1 MRIYALPVHFRCM
14 GSIFYGGKTPFG
26 VKYGNEDY
34 MRTKSLLSLCL
45 VMSGMSLAATQA
57 TFYVAPSGNDSN
69 KGTEAEP
76 FKTITQA
83 QKAVRAINSSMTGDI
98 EVILREGT
106 YALPGTIGFD
116 ERDGGK
122 DGHYVRYK
130 AYDGEKPLI
139 TGGMA
144 IIGWTIHDEAN
155 GIWKAEG
162 VEGRFRQLYVNG
174 KKAVRACFPNVIAAN
189 DKGAG
194 SFDHDFVRLTKVD
207 SSGRAFD
214 VSAEYIKNI
223 KNIEDVEIHL
233 MIAWAESILRLEKAE
248 VNGGT
253 AKLIPK
259 DPERTKL
266 FHRAYPMLGTAFQS
280 NPPRQQV
287 FYLENS
293 YDLLDAAGEWYLDE
307 KEHVLY
313 YKPRSGESMAT
324 ANVVAPRF
332 NTLFSILGKDTKN
345 KVGYMSF
352 EGLIFAHSN
361 YTRPSEEGFLDLQA
375 ANFNVDVLPD
385 PGRGNWEKLNSNK
398 YLLWRPDAGFRVE
411 NAHHF
416 LVKNCTFTQMA
427 ATGLDFVSGTNDD
440 VIEGNVFYEIG
451 AAGIMLGKFY
461 QDSTTEI
468 HIAYNPSD
476 KEEISTRDTIRNNL
490 VTNVTNEHQGA
501 VGIGAGYPRYVVI
514 ENNEIS
520 YTYYSGISLGFGW
533 TKDQTAMTNNHVNK
547 NNIHH
552 ISRLLCDSGPIYTLS
567 NQGTGSEIKENY
579 LHDYSAS
586 KWSDY
591 WVLPIYLDE
600 GSSGFVVENN
610 SYRNAPSG
618 VGRNQAG
625 QFTERNNGGYI
636 ESVAAAAGLQG
647 EYKNIA
653 DRINNIPLP
662 DFSNTVT
669 QAAFKVVATLPGII
683 QAEDYDVG
691 GQSVSFSDKDF
702 VNEGNVYREDGV
714 DVVGLGC
721 SDSAMTKDCNGYA
734 VGYTQSG
741 EWLEYSVNVIVAS
754 KFVFRAN
761 VASGLD
767 VGSFRLF
774 IDGKAVTDT
783 IAVPQG
789 EDWNTYG
796 YVEGET
802 AEIAKGEHVLRIQFT
817 GTYVNLDWI
826 QFALTAGELPI
837 PQKRDVQLNLGER
850 GYDVFGMDGRF
861 VCRIE
866 GMSAMGGFKAVLM
879 AKGVKPGM
887 YVVRGLESR
896 KSIRINTAK

>member
-1 MRIYALPVHFRCM
+1 MCRM
-14 GSIFYGGKTPFG
+14 FG
-26 VKYGNEDY
+26 FVAFA
-34 MRTKSLLSLCL
+34 TFCL
-45 VMSGMSLAATQA
+45 VGSLGFAQEQA
-57 TFYVAPSGNDSN
+57 TFYVAPTGNDAN
-69 KGTEAEP
+69 PGTEAAP
-76 FKTITQA
+76 FKTITKA
-83 QKAVRAINSSMTGDI
+83 QKAVREINGTMTGDI
-98 EVILREGT
+98 VVYLREGT
-106 YALPGTIGFD
+106 YQLNSTVNFD

-130 AYDGEKPLI
+130 AYKGEMPLI
-139 TGGMA
+139 TGGMPVT
-144 IIGWTIHDEAN
+144 GWTIHDEAN
-155 GIWKAEG
+155 NIWKAEG

-174 KKAVRACFPNVIAAN
+174 KKAVRACFPNAIAS
-189 DKGAG
+189 DEKGAG
-194 SFDHDFVRLTKVD
+194 TFDHDFVRLLKVD
-207 SSGRAFD
+207 STGRAFD
-214 VSAEYIKNI
+214 VSADYVKNI

-233 MIAWAESILRLEKAE
+233 MIAWAESILRLEKVQ

-266 FHRAYPMLGTAFQS
+266 FHRAYPMLGTAFTS
-280 NPPRQQV
+280 DPPKQQV

-293 YDLLDAAGEWYLDE
+293 YDLIDAPGEWYLDE
-307 KEHVLY
+307 KNQTLY
-313 YKPRSGESMAT
+313 YKPRSGENMGS
-324 ANVVAPRF
+324 ANVVAPRL
-332 NTLFSILGKDTKN
+332 NTMFSVLGKDTKN

-361 YTRPSEEGFLDLQA
+361 FTRPSEEGFLDLQA

-600 GSSGFVVENN
+600 GSSGFTVENN

-647 EYKNIA
+647 DFKNLA
-653 DRINNIPLP
+653 DKISNIPLA
-662 DFSNTVT
+662 DFSNPIP
-669 QAAFKVVATLPGII
+669 QAPFKNAFVFPALV
-683 QAEDYDVG
+683 QAEDYDEG
-691 GQSVSFSDKDF
+691 GQGVSYSDKDIA
-702 VNEGNVYREDGV
+702 NQGNAYREDGV
-714 DVVGLGC
+714 DVVGLEC
-721 SDSAMTKDCNGYA
+721 TDSAATKDCKGFA
-734 VGYTQSG
+734 VGYTQAG
-741 EWLEYSVNVIVAS
+741 EWMEYSVNVPADA
-754 KFVFRAN
+754 KYFVKAN
-761 VASGLD
+761 VATASETS
-767 VGSFRLF
+767 SFMLLV
-774 IDGKAVTDT
+774 DNDAVTDT
-783 IAVPQG
+783 VVVPKTDSTWDVYKEIDVG
-789 EDWNTYG
+789 T
-796 YVEGET
+796 VEL
-802 AEIAKGEHVLRIQFT
+802 KQGEHVIRLLIT
-817 GTYVNLDWI
+817 GDYLNIDWI
-826 QFALTAGELPI
+826 QFADSANQTLPPTQWVEKVRLEVSPETA
-837 PQKRDVQLNLGER
+837 
-850 GYDVFGMDGRF
+850 YDVFGLTGKYLGR
-861 VCRIE
+861 VELRGESVNKALVRE
-866 GMSAMGGFKAVLM
+866 GFAQGIYLVRSVGRAKALRVQ
-879 AKGVKPGM
+879 
-887 YVVRGLESR
+887 VR
-896 KSIRINTAK
+896 

>member
-1 MRIYALPVHFRCM
+1 MDARILSFALGCTLA
-14 GSIFYGGKTPFG
+14 IAG
-26 VKYGNEDY
+26 VA
-34 MRTKSLLSLCL
+34 T
-45 VMSGMSLAATQA
+45 AATQA
-57 TFYVAPSGNDSN
+57 TFYVSPSGSDSN
-69 KGTEAEP
+69 KGTKDAP

-83 QKAVRAINSSMTGDI
+83 QKAVRAINGTMTGDI

-106 YALPGTIGFD
+106 YVLPGTVGFD

-130 AYDGEKPLI
+130 AADGESPII
-139 TGGMA
+139 TGGMG
-144 IIGWTIHDEAN
+144 ITGWTIHDEAN
-155 GIWKAEG
+155 NIWKAEG
-162 VEGRFRQLYVNG
+162 VDGRFRQLYVNG
-174 KKAVRACFPNVIAAN
+174 KKAVRACFPNAVEAN

-207 SSGRAFD
+207 STGRAFD
-214 VSAEYIKNI
+214 VSADYIKNI

-233 MIAWAESILRLEKAE
+233 MIAWSENILRLEKAQ

-259 DPERTKL
+259 DPERTRL
-266 FHRAYPMLGTAFQS
+266 FHRAYPMLGTAFMS
-280 NPPRQQV
+280 DPPRQQV

-293 YDLLDAAGEWYLDE
+293 YDLLDAPGEWYLDE
-307 KEHVLY
+307 KNQVLY

-324 ANVVAPRF
+324 AHVVAPRI
-332 NTLFSILGKDTKN
+332 NTLFSVLGKDTKN

-375 ANFNVDVLPD
+375 GNFNVDVLAD

-398 YLLWRPDAGFRVE
+398 FLLWRPDAGFRVE

-520 YTYYSGISLGFGW
+520 YTYYSGISVGFGW
-533 TKDQTAMTNNHVNK
+533 TKEQTAMTNNHINK

-600 GSSGFVVENN
+600 GSSGFTVENN

-618 VGRNQAG
+618 VGRNAPG
-625 QFTERNNGGYI
+625 QYTEKNNNGYI
-636 ESVAAAAGLQG
+636 ASVAEAAGLQG
-647 EYKNIA
+647 EFKNIS
-653 DRINNIPLP
+653 DRISSIPLA
-662 DFSNTVT
+662 DFNG
-669 QAAFKVVATLPGII
+669 AVAQEPYKAIFSIPGVI
-683 QAEDYDVG
+683 QAEDYDEG

-714 DVVGLGC
+714 DIVGLGC
-721 SDSAMTKDCNGYA
+721 SDTLNTQDCEGYA
-734 VGYTQSG
+734 IGHTQAG
-741 EWLEYSVNVIVAS
+741 EWLEYSVNVVLAS
-754 KFVFRAN
+754 KYVFRAN

-774 IDGKAVTDT
+774 VDGKAVTDT

-789 EDWNTYG
+789 DDWNTYG
-796 YVEGET
+796 FVEGET
-802 AEIAKGEHVLRIQFT
+802 AELEKGDHVLRIQFT
-817 GTYVNLDWI
+817 GTYVNFDWI
-826 QFALTAGELPI
+826 QFALTKAELTGIRNVPTYSMNFLPNTDRSLKVFNASGRLVATLGNSAGLSVTETLKQAGLAKGI
-837 PQKRDVQLNLGER
+837 YLVRGSGKTLRVQL
-850 GYDVFGMDGRF
+850 
-861 VCRIE
+861 
-866 GMSAMGGFKAVLM
+866 K
-879 AKGVKPGM
+879 
-887 YVVRGLESR
+887 
-896 KSIRINTAK
+896 

>member
-1 MRIYALPVHFRCM
+1 M
-14 GSIFYGGKTPFG
+14 FG
-26 VKYGNEDY
+26 FVAFA
-34 MRTKSLLSLCL
+34 TFCL
-45 VMSGMSLAATQA
+45 VGSLGFAQEQA
-57 TFYVAPSGNDSN
+57 TFYVAPSGSDANP
-69 KGTEAEP
+69 GTEAAP
-76 FKTITQA
+76 FKTITKA
-83 QKAVRAINSSMTGDI
+83 QKAVREINGTMTGDI
-98 EVILREGT
+98 VVYLREGT
-106 YALPGTIGFD
+106 YQLNSTVNFD

-130 AYDGEKPLI
+130 AYKGENPLI
-139 TGGMA
+139 TGGKP
-144 IIGWTIHDEAN
+144 ITGWTIHDEAN
-155 GIWKAEG
+155 NIWKAEG
-162 VEGRFRQLYVNG
+162 VDGRFRQLYVNG
-174 KKAVRACFPNVIAAN
+174 KKAVRACFPNAIAS
-189 DKGAG
+189 DEKGAG
-194 SFDHDFVRLTKVD
+194 TFDHDFVRLSKVD
-207 SSGRAFD
+207 STGRAFD

-280 NPPRQQV
+280 NPPKQQV

-293 YDLLDAAGEWYLDE
+293 YDLIDAPGEWYLDE
-307 KEHVLY
+307 KNQTLF
-313 YKPRSGESMAT
+313 YKPRSGENMGS
-324 ANVVAPRF
+324 ANVVAPRL
-332 NTLFSILGKDTKN
+332 NTMFSVLGRDTKN

-352 EGLIFAHSN
+352 EGLNFAHSN

-385 PGRGNWEKLNSNK
+385 PGRGNWERLNSNK
-398 YLLWRPDAGFRVE
+398 FLLWRPDAGFRVE

-600 GSSGFVVENN
+600 GSSGFTVENN

-647 EYKNIA
+647 DFKNLA
-653 DRINNIPLP
+653 DKISNIPLA
-662 DFSNTVT
+662 DFSNPVP
-669 QAAFKVVATLPGII
+669 QAPFKNAFVFPALV
-683 QAEDYDVG
+683 QAEDYDEG
-691 GQSVSFSDKDF
+691 GQGVSYSDKDIA
-702 VNEGNVYREDGV
+702 NQGNAYREDGV
-714 DVVGLGC
+714 DVVGLEC
-721 SDSAMTKDCNGYA
+721 TDSAATQGCKGYA
-734 VGYTQSG
+734 VGYTQAG
-741 EWLEYSVNVIVAS
+741 EWMEYSVNVPADA
-754 KFVFRAN
+754 KYFVKAN
-761 VASGLD
+761 VATASETS
-767 VGSFRLF
+767 SFMLLV
-774 IDGKAVTDT
+774 DNDAVTDT
-783 IAVPQG
+783 VAVPKTDSTWDVYKEVDVG
-789 EDWNTYG
+789 T
-796 YVEGET
+796 VEL
-802 AEIAKGEHVLRIQFT
+802 KQGEHVIRLLIT
-817 GTYVNLDWI
+817 GDYLNIDWI
-826 QFALTAGELPI
+826 QFADSANQTLPPTQWVEKVRLDVGPETA
-837 PQKRDVQLNLGER
+837 
-850 GYDVFGMDGRF
+850 YDVFGLTGKYLGR
-861 VCRIE
+861 VELRGESVRNALVRE
-866 GMSAMGGFKAVLM
+866 GFARGIYL
-879 AKGVKPGM
+879 
-887 YVVRGLESR
+887 VRGSR
-896 KSIRINTAK
+896 HAKALRVQVR

>member
-1 MRIYALPVHFRCM
+1 M
-14 GSIFYGGKTPFG
+14 GFKTFG
-26 VKYGNEDY
+26 Q
-34 MRTKSLLSLCL
+34 
-45 VMSGMSLAATQA
+45 LAAMSAFFLGTAVANAAVQA
-57 TFYVAPSGNDSN
+57 TFYVAPDGNDTN
-69 KGTEAEP
+69 KGTKEAP

-83 QKAVRAINSSMTGDI
+83 QKAVRAINGSMTGDI

-106 YALPGTIGFD
+106 YALPATVNFT
-116 ERDGGK
+116 EADGGK

-130 AYDGEKPLI
+130 AADGENPLI
-139 TGGMA
+139 TGGMPVT
-144 IIGWTIHDEAN
+144 GWTIHDEKN
-155 GIWKAEG
+155 NIWKAEG
-162 VEGRFRQLYVNG
+162 VDGRFRQLYVNG
-174 KKAVRACFPNVIAAN
+174 KKAVRACFPNAIAS
-189 DKGAG
+189 DEKGAG
-194 SFDHDFVRLTKVD
+194 TFDHDFVRLSKVD
-207 SSGRAFD
+207 STGRAFD
-214 VSAEYIKNI
+214 VSADYVKNI

-233 MIAWAESILRLEKAE
+233 MIAWAESILRLEKVQ

-266 FHRAYPMLGTAFQS
+266 FHRAYPMLGTAFMS
-280 NPPRQQV
+280 NPPKQQV

-293 YDLLDAAGEWYLDE
+293 YDLLDAPGEWYLDE

-313 YKPRSGESMAT
+313 YKPRSGENMAT
-324 ANVVAPRF
+324 ANVVAPRL
-332 NTLFSILGKDTKN
+332 NTMFSVLGKDTKN

-352 EGLIFAHSN
+352 EGLNFAHSN

-385 PGRGNWEKLNSNK
+385 PGRGNWERLNSNK

-468 HIAYNPSD
+468 HIAYNPKD
-476 KEEISTRDTIRNNL
+476 KDEISTRDTIRNNL

-600 GSSGFVVENN
+600 GSSGFTVENN
-610 SYRNAPSG
+610 SYKNAPSG
-618 VGRNQAG
+618 VGRNAPG

-636 ESVAAAAGLQG
+636 ASVADAAGLQG
-647 EYKNIA
+647 EFKNIGE
-653 DRINNIPLP
+653 RINNIPLA
-662 DFSNTVT
+662 DFSNVVPQT
-669 QAAFKVVATLPGII
+669 AFVEGMTIPGMI
-683 QAEDYDVG
+683 EMENYDEG
-691 GQSVSFSDKDF
+691 GQSISFSDKDF

-721 SDSAMTKDCNGYA
+721 SDTLNTKDCKGYA
-734 VGYTQSG
+734 IGFTQAG
-741 EWLEYSVNVIVAS
+741 EWMEYTVKVTEAGEYA
-754 KFVFRAN
+754 FLAN
-761 VASGLD
+761 VASGLE
-767 VGSFRLF
+767 GSSFRLF
-774 IDGKAVTDT
+774 MDGKAISDT
-783 IAVPQG
+783 VAVPQG
-789 EDWNTYG
+789 ADWNTYG
-796 YVEGET
+796 FVDGKTT
-802 AEIAKGEHVLRIQFT
+802 ALDAGEHVLRVAIT
-817 GTYVNLDWI
+817 GTYLNIDWI
-826 QFALTAGELPI
+826 KFGKSKDDLMSIKPNVRYGFNMDISRSSTFNVFDIRGHRVGTIHLMGVPTTSSVMQEMHAKNFKSGVYF
-837 PQKRDVQLNLGER
+837 VQSVNKS
-850 GYDVFGMDGRF
+850 FGKM
-861 VCRIE
+861 VQ
-866 GMSAMGGFKAVLM
+866 
-879 AKGVKPGM
+879 VK
-887 YVVRGLESR
+887 
-896 KSIRINTAK
+896 

>member
-1 MRIYALPVHFRCM
+1 M
-14 GSIFYGGKTPFG
+14 FG
-26 VKYGNEDY
+26 FVAFA
-34 MRTKSLLSLCL
+34 TFCL
-45 VMSGMSLAATQA
+45 VGSLGFAQEQA
-57 TFYVAPSGNDSN
+57 TFYVAPSGSDANP
-69 KGTEAEP
+69 GTEAAP
-76 FKTITQA
+76 FKTITKA
-83 QKAVRAINSSMTGDI
+83 QKAVREINGTMTGDI
-98 EVILREGT
+98 VVYLREGT
-106 YALPGTIGFD
+106 YQLNSTVNFD

-130 AYDGEKPLI
+130 AYNGENPLI
-139 TGGMA
+139 TGGMP
-144 IIGWTIHDEAN
+144 ITGWAIHDEAN

-162 VEGRFRQLYVNG
+162 VEGNFRQLYVNG
-174 KKAVRACFPNVIAAN
+174 KKAVRACFPNAIAAN
-189 DKGAG
+189 DKGEG

-214 VSAEYIKNI
+214 VSADYVKNI
-223 KNIEDVEIHL
+223 KNIENVEIHL

-266 FHRAYPMLGTAFQS
+266 FHRAYPMLGTAFTS
-280 NPPRQQV
+280 DPPKQQV

-293 YDLLDAAGEWYLDE
+293 YDLIDAPGEWYLDE
-307 KEHVLY
+307 KNQTLY
-313 YKPRSGESMAT
+313 YKPRSGENMGS
-324 ANVVAPRF
+324 ANVVAPRL
-332 NTLFSILGKDTKN
+332 NTMFSVLGKDTKN

-352 EGLIFAHSN
+352 EGLNFAHSN

-385 PGRGNWEKLNSNK
+385 PGRGNWERLNSNK
-398 YLLWRPDAGFRVE
+398 FLLWRPDAGFRVE

-600 GSSGFVVENN
+600 GSSGFTVENN

-647 EYKNIA
+647 EFKNLA
-653 DRINNIPLP
+653 DKISNIPLA
-662 DFSNTVT
+662 DFSNPIP
-669 QAAFKVVATLPGII
+669 QAPFKNAFVFPALV
-683 QAEDYDVG
+683 QAEDYDEG
-691 GQSVSFSDKDF
+691 GQGVSYSDKDIA
-702 VNEGNVYREDGV
+702 NQGNAYREDGV
-714 DVVGLGC
+714 DVVGLEC
-721 SDSAMTKDCNGYA
+721 SDSAATKDCKGFA
-734 VGYTQSG
+734 VGYTQAG
-741 EWLEYSVNVIVAS
+741 EWMEYSVNVPADA
-754 KFVFRAN
+754 KYFVKAN
-761 VASGLD
+761 VATASETS
-767 VGSFRLF
+767 SFMLLV
-774 IDGKAVTDT
+774 DNEAVTDT
-783 IAVPQG
+783 VVVPKTDTTWDVYKEVDVG
-789 EDWNTYG
+789 T
-796 YVEGET
+796 VEL
-802 AEIAKGEHVLRIQFT
+802 KQGEHVIRLLIT
-817 GTYVNLDWI
+817 GDYLNVDWI
-826 QFALTAGELPI
+826 QFADSANQTLPPTQWVEKVRLEVSPETA
-837 PQKRDVQLNLGER
+837 
-850 GYDVFGMDGRF
+850 YDVFGLTGKYLGR
-861 VCRIE
+861 VELRGESVNKALVRE
-866 GMSAMGGFKAVLM
+866 GFAQGIYLVRSVGRAKALRVQ
-879 AKGVKPGM
+879 VK
-887 YVVRGLESR
+887 
-896 KSIRINTAK
+896 

>member
-1 MRIYALPVHFRCM
+1 MGVRIFA
-14 GSIFYGGKTPFG
+14 
-26 VKYGNEDY
+26 E
-34 MRTKSLLSLCL
+34 KS
-45 VMSGMSLAATQA
+45 VIWAATLMASAAFAAPQA
-57 TFYVAPSGNDSN
+57 TFYVSPSGSDAAE
-69 KGTEAEP
+69 GTKDAP

-83 QKAVRAINSSMTGDI
+83 QKAVRAINGSMTGDI
-98 EVILREGT
+98 EVVLREGT
-106 YALPGTIGFD
+106 YVLPGTIGFD

-130 AYDGEKPLI
+130 AYEGEQPLI

-144 IIGWTIHDEAN
+144 ITGWSVHDEAN
-155 GIWKAEG
+155 NIWKAEG
-162 VEGRFRQLYVNG
+162 VEGNFRQLYVNG

-189 DKGAG
+189 DKGDG
-194 SFDHDFVRLTKVD
+194 GFDHDFVRLTKVD

-214 VSAEYIKNI
+214 VSADYVKNI
-223 KNIEDVEIHL
+223 KNIENVEIHL

-280 NPPRQQV
+280 NPPKQQV

-313 YKPRSGESMAT
+313 YKPRTGESMAT
-324 ANVVAPRF
+324 ANVVAPRI
-332 NTLFSILGKDTKN
+332 NTLFSVLGKDTKN
-345 KVGYMSF
+345 KVGYISF

-375 ANFNVDVLPD
+375 GNFNVDVLAD

-398 YLLWRPDAGFRVE
+398 FLLWRPDAGFRVE
-411 NAHHF
+411 NAHHL

-501 VGIGAGYPRYVVI
+501 VAIGAGYPRYVVI

-520 YTYYSGISLGFGW
+520 YTYYSGISVGFGW
-533 TKDQTAMTNNHVNK
+533 TKDQTAMTNNHINK

-600 GSSGFVVENN
+600 GSSGFTVENN
-610 SYRNAPSG
+610 SYQNAPSG
-618 VGRNQAG
+618 VGRNQPG
-625 QFTERNNGGYI
+625 SFTERNNNGYI
-636 ESVAAAAGLQG
+636 ASVAAAAGLQG
-647 EYKNIA
+647 EFKNIGE
-653 DRINNIPLP
+653 RISSIPLA
-662 DFSNTVT
+662 DFNGAVS
-669 QAAFKVVATLPGII
+669 QEAFKSILSITGVI
-683 QAEDYDVG
+683 QAEDYDLG
-691 GQSVSFSDKDF
+691 GQSVSFYDKDF

-721 SDSAMTKDCNGYA
+721 SDTLNTVDCKGYA
-734 VGYTQSG
+734 IGYTQSG
-741 EWLEYSVNVIVAS
+741 EWLEYSVNVIVS
-754 KFVFRAN
+754 GKYQFRAN
-761 VASGLD
+761 VANGLEG
-767 VGSFRLF
+767 GSFMLLL
-774 IDGKAVTDT
+774 DGKAITDT
-783 IAVPQG
+783 VVVPQG

-796 YVEGET
+796 FVEGET
-802 AEIAKGEHVLRIQFT
+802 AEMEKGEHVLRILFT
-817 GTYVNLDWI
+817 GSYVNLDWI
-826 QFALTAGELPI
+826 QFALTKEELTGIKSVAYNVNFMPNVDRSL
-837 PQKRDVQLNLGER
+837 KVYGANGRLLGRVENSRGMNLGE
-850 GYDVFGMDGRF
+850 
-861 VCRIE
+861 
-866 GMSAMGGFKAVLM
+866 SLKQAGFAN
-879 AKGVKPGM
+879 GI
-887 YVVRGLESR
+887 YIVRGSGLGKALR
-896 KSIRINTAK
+896 VQVK

>member
-1 MRIYALPVHFRCM
+1 MGVRIFA
-14 GSIFYGGKTPFG
+14 
-26 VKYGNEDY
+26 E
-34 MRTKSLLSLCL
+34 KSAIW
-45 VMSGMSLAATQA
+45 AATLMASAAFAAPQA
-57 TFYVAPSGNDSN
+57 TFYVSPSGSDAAE
-69 KGTEAEP
+69 GTKDAP

-98 EVILREGT
+98 EVVLREGT
-106 YALPGTIGFD
+106 YVLPGTIGFD

-130 AYDGEKPLI
+130 AFEGEQPLI
-139 TGGMA
+139 TGGMG
-144 IIGWTIHDEAN
+144 ITGWSVHDEAN
-155 GIWKAEG
+155 NIWKAEG
-162 VEGRFRQLYVNG
+162 VEGNFRQLYVNG

-189 DKGAG
+189 DKGDG
-194 SFDHDFVRLTKVD
+194 GFDHDFVRLTKVD

-214 VSAEYIKNI
+214 VSADYVKNI
-223 KNIEDVEIHL
+223 KNIENVEIHL

-259 DPERTKL
+259 DPERTRL
-266 FHRAYPMLGTAFQS
+266 FHRAYPMLGTAFMS
-280 NPPRQQV
+280 DPPKQQV

-313 YKPRSGESMAT
+313 YKPRTGESMAT
-324 ANVVAPRF
+324 ANVVAPRI
-332 NTLFSILGKDTKN
+332 NTLFSVLGKDTKN
-345 KVGYMSF
+345 KVGYISF

-375 ANFNVDVLPD
+375 GNFNVDVLAD

-398 YLLWRPDAGFRVE
+398 FLLWRPDAGFRVE
-411 NAHHF
+411 NAHHL

-501 VGIGAGYPRYVVI
+501 VAIGAGYPRYVVI

-520 YTYYSGISLGFGW
+520 YTYYSGISVGFGW
-533 TKDQTAMTNNHVNK
+533 TKDQTAMTNNHINK

-600 GSSGFVVENN
+600 GSSGFTVENN
-610 SYRNAPSG
+610 SYQNAPSG
-618 VGRNQAG
+618 VGRNQPG
-625 QFTERNNGGYI
+625 SFTERNNNGYI
-636 ESVAAAAGLQG
+636 ASVAAAAGLQG
-647 EYKNIA
+647 EFKNIGE
-653 DRINNIPLP
+653 RISSIPLA
-662 DFSNTVT
+662 DFNGAVS
-669 QAAFKVVATLPGII
+669 QEAFKSILSITGVI
-683 QAEDYDVG
+683 QAEDYDLG
-691 GQSVSFSDKDF
+691 GQSVSFYDKDF

-721 SDSAMTKDCNGYA
+721 SDTLNTVDCKGYA
-734 VGYTQSG
+734 IGYTQSG
-741 EWLEYSVNVIVAS
+741 EWLEYSVNVIVAG
-754 KFVFRAN
+754 KYQFRAN
-761 VASGLD
+761 VANGLEG
-767 VGSFRLF
+767 GSFMLLL
-774 IDGKAVTDT
+774 DGKAITDT
-783 IAVPQG
+783 VVVPQG

-796 YVEGET
+796 FVEGET
-802 AEIAKGEHVLRIQFT
+802 AEMEKGEHVLRILFT
-817 GTYVNLDWI
+817 GSYVNLDWI
-826 QFALTAGELPI
+826 QFALTKEELTGIKSVAYNVNFMPNMDRSL
-837 PQKRDVQLNLGER
+837 KVYGANGRLLGRVENSRGMNLGE
-850 GYDVFGMDGRF
+850 
-861 VCRIE
+861 
-866 GMSAMGGFKAVLM
+866 SLKQAGFAN
-879 AKGVKPGM
+879 GI
-887 YVVRGLESR
+887 YIVRGSGLGKALR
-896 KSIRINTAK
+896 VQVK

>member
-1 MRIYALPVHFRCM
+1 MGVRIFA
-14 GSIFYGGKTPFG
+14 
-26 VKYGNEDY
+26 E
-34 MRTKSLLSLCL
+34 KS
-45 VMSGMSLAATQA
+45 VIWAATLMASAAFAAPQA
-57 TFYVAPSGNDSN
+57 TFYVSPSGSDAAE
-69 KGTEAEP
+69 GTKDAP

-83 QKAVRAINSSMTGDI
+83 QKAVRAINGSMTGDI
-98 EVILREGT
+98 EVVLREGT
-106 YALPGTIGFD
+106 YVLPGTIGFD

-130 AYDGEKPLI
+130 AYEGEQPLI

-144 IIGWTIHDEAN
+144 ITGWSVHDEAN
-155 GIWKAEG
+155 NIWKAEG
-162 VEGRFRQLYVNG
+162 VEGNFRQLYVNG
-174 KKAVRACFPNVIAAN
+174 KKAVRACFPNAIAAN
-189 DKGAG
+189 DKGDG
-194 SFDHDFVRLTKVD
+194 GFDHDFVRLTKVD

-214 VSAEYIKNI
+214 VSADYVKNI
-223 KNIEDVEIHL
+223 KNIENVEIHL

-266 FHRAYPMLGTAFQS
+266 FHRAYPMLGTAFTS
-280 NPPRQQV
+280 NPPKQQV

-332 NTLFSILGKDTKN
+332 NTLFNVLGKDTKN

-375 ANFNVDVLPD
+375 GNFNVDVLAD

-398 YLLWRPDAGFRVE
+398 FLLWRPDAGFRVE
-411 NAHHF
+411 NAHHM

-501 VGIGAGYPRYVVI
+501 VAIGAGYPRYVVI

-520 YTYYSGISLGFGW
+520 YTYYSGISVGFGW
-533 TKDQTAMTNNHVNK
+533 TKDQTAMTNNHINK

-600 GSSGFVVENN
+600 GSSGFTVENN
-610 SYRNAPSG
+610 SYQNAPSG
-618 VGRNQAG
+618 VGRNQPG
-625 QFTERNNGGYI
+625 SFTERNNNGYI
-636 ESVAAAAGLQG
+636 ASVAAAAGLQG
-647 EYKNIA
+647 EFKNIGE
-653 DRINNIPLP
+653 RISSIPLA
-662 DFSNTVT
+662 DFNGAVS
-669 QAAFKVVATLPGII
+669 QEAFKSILSITGVI
-683 QAEDYDVG
+683 QAEDYDLG
-691 GQSVSFSDKDF
+691 GQSVSFYDKDF

-721 SDSAMTKDCNGYA
+721 SDTLNTVDCKGYA
-734 VGYTQSG
+734 IGYTQSG
-741 EWLEYSVNVIVAS
+741 EWLEYSVNVIVS
-754 KFVFRAN
+754 GKYQFRAN
-761 VASGLD
+761 VANGLEG
-767 VGSFRLF
+767 GSFMLLL
-774 IDGKAVTDT
+774 DGKAITDT
-783 IAVPQG
+783 VVVPQG

-796 YVEGET
+796 FVEGET
-802 AEIAKGEHVLRIQFT
+802 AEMEKGEHVLRILFT
-817 GTYVNLDWI
+817 GSYVNLDWI
-826 QFALTAGELPI
+826 QFALTKEELTGIKSVAYNVNFMPNVDRSL
-837 PQKRDVQLNLGER
+837 KVYGANGRLLGRVENSRGMNLGE
-850 GYDVFGMDGRF
+850 
-861 VCRIE
+861 
-866 GMSAMGGFKAVLM
+866 SLKQAGFAN
-879 AKGVKPGM
+879 GI
-887 YVVRGLESR
+887 YIVRGSGLGKALR
-896 KSIRINTAK
+896 VQVK

>member
-1 MRIYALPVHFRCM
+1 MCRM
-14 GSIFYGGKTPFG
+14 FG
-26 VKYGNEDY
+26 FVAFA
-34 MRTKSLLSLCL
+34 TFCL
-45 VMSGMSLAATQA
+45 VGGLGFAQEQA
-57 TFYVAPSGNDSN
+57 TFYVAPTGNDAN
-69 KGTEAEP
+69 PGTEAAP
-76 FKTITQA
+76 FKTITKA
-83 QKAVRAINSSMTGDI
+83 QKAVREINGTMTGDI
-98 EVILREGT
+98 VVYLREGT
-106 YALPGTIGFD
+106 YQLNSTVNFD

-130 AYDGEKPLI
+130 AYKGEMPLI
-139 TGGMA
+139 TGGMPVT
-144 IIGWTIHDEAN
+144 GWTIHDETN
-155 GIWKAEG
+155 NIWKAEG

-174 KKAVRACFPNVIAAN
+174 KKAVRACFPNAIAS
-189 DKGAG
+189 DEKGAG
-194 SFDHDFVRLTKVD
+194 TFDHDFVRLSKVD
-207 SSGRAFD
+207 STGRAFD

-266 FHRAYPMLGTAFQS
+266 FHRAYPMLGTAFMS
-280 NPPRQQV
+280 DPPKQQV

-293 YDLLDAAGEWYLDE
+293 YDLIDAPGEWYLDE
-307 KEHVLY
+307 KNQTLY
-313 YKPRSGESMAT
+313 YKPRSGENMGS
-324 ANVVAPRF
+324 ANVVAPRL
-332 NTLFSILGKDTKN
+332 NTMFSVLGKDTKN

-352 EGLIFAHSN
+352 EGLTFAHSN
-361 YTRPSEEGFLDLQA
+361 FTRPSEEGFLDLQA

-647 EYKNIA
+647 EFKNLA
-653 DRINNIPLP
+653 DKISNIPLA
-662 DFSNTVT
+662 DFSNPVP
-669 QAAFKVVATLPGII
+669 QAPFKNAFVFPALV
-683 QAEDYDVG
+683 QAEDYDEG
-691 GQSVSFSDKDF
+691 GQGVSYSDKDIA
-702 VNEGNVYREDGV
+702 NQGNVYREDGV
-714 DVVGLGC
+714 DVVGLEC
-721 SDSAMTKDCNGYA
+721 SDSAATKDCKGFA
-734 VGYTQSG
+734 VGYTQAG
-741 EWLEYSVNVIVAS
+741 EWMEYSVNVPADA
-754 KFVFRAN
+754 KYFVKAN
-761 VASGLD
+761 VATASETS
-767 VGSFRLF
+767 SFMLLV
-774 IDGKAVTDT
+774 DNNAVTDT
-783 IAVPQG
+783 VAVPKTDSTWDVYKEIDVG
-789 EDWNTYG
+789 T
-796 YVEGET
+796 VEL
-802 AEIAKGEHVLRIQFT
+802 KQGEHVIRLLIT
-817 GTYVNLDWI
+817 GDYLNIDWI
-826 QFALTAGELPI
+826 QFADSANQTLPPTQWVEKVRLEVSPETA
-837 PQKRDVQLNLGER
+837 
-850 GYDVFGMDGRF
+850 YDVFGLTGKYLGR
-861 VCRIE
+861 VELRGESIRNALLRE
-866 GMSAMGGFKAVLM
+866 GFAQGIYL
-879 AKGVKPGM
+879 
-887 YVVRGLESR
+887 VRG
-896 KSIRINTAK
+896 AKHAKALRVQVR

>member
-1 MRIYALPVHFRCM
+1 M
-14 GSIFYGGKTPFG
+14 FG
-26 VKYGNEDY
+26 FVAFA
-34 MRTKSLLSLCL
+34 TFCL
-45 VMSGMSLAATQA
+45 VGSLGFAQEQA
-57 TFYVAPSGNDSN
+57 TFYVAPTGSDSN
-69 KGTEAEP
+69 PGTETAP
-76 FKTITQA
+76 FKTITKA
-83 QKAVRAINSSMTGDI
+83 QKAVREINGTMTGDI
-98 EVILREGT
+98 VVYLREGT
-106 YALPGTIGFD
+106 YQLNSTVNFD

-130 AYDGEKPLI
+130 AYKGENPLI
-139 TGGMA
+139 TGGMP
-144 IIGWTIHDEAN
+144 ITGWAIHDEAN

-162 VEGRFRQLYVNG
+162 VDGNFRQLYVNG
-174 KKAVRACFPNVIAAN
+174 KKAVRACFPNAVAAN
-189 DKGAG
+189 EKGEG

-214 VSAEYIKNI
+214 VSADYVKNI
-223 KNIEDVEIHL
+223 KNIENVEIHL

-259 DPERTKL
+259 DPERTRL
-266 FHRAYPMLGTAFQS
+266 FHRAYPMLGTAFMS
-280 NPPRQQV
+280 DPPKQQV

-307 KEHVLY
+307 KNHVLY

-332 NTLFSILGKDTKN
+332 NTLFNVLGKDTKN

-375 ANFNVDVLPD
+375 ANFNVDVLAD

-398 YLLWRPDAGFRVE
+398 FLLWRPDAGFRVE
-411 NAHHF
+411 NAHHM

-468 HIAYNPSD
+468 HIPYNPSD
-476 KEEISTRDTIRNNL
+476 KDEISTRDTIRYNL
-490 VTNVTNEHQGA
+490 ITNVTNEHQGA

-520 YTYYSGISLGFGW
+520 YTYYSGISVGFGW
-533 TKDQTAMTNNHVNK
+533 TKSETAMTNNHINK

-579 LHDYSAS
+579 LHDYGAS

-600 GSSGFVVENN
+600 GSSGFTVENN
-610 SYRNAPSG
+610 SYKNSPSG
-618 VGRNQAG
+618 VGQNQPG
-625 QFTERNNGGYI
+625 QFTQRNNGGYI

-647 EYKNIA
+647 EFKNLA
-653 DRINNIPLP
+653 DKISSIPLA
-662 DFSNTVT
+662 DFSNPVP
-669 QAAFKVVATLPGII
+669 QAPFKNAFVFPALV
-683 QAEDYDVG
+683 QAEDYDEG
-691 GQSVSFSDKDF
+691 GQGVSYSDKDIA
-702 VNEGNVYREDGV
+702 NQGNVYREDGV
-714 DVVGLGC
+714 DVVGLEC
-721 SDSAMTKDCNGYA
+721 SDSAATKDCKGYA
-734 VGYTQSG
+734 IGFTQAG
-741 EWLEYSVNVIVAS
+741 EWMEYSVSVPADAKYIV
-754 KFVFRAN
+754 KAN
-761 VASGLD
+761 VATASETS
-767 VGSFRLF
+767 SFMLLV
-774 IDGKAVTDT
+774 DNDAVTDT
-783 IAVPQG
+783 IAVPKT
-789 EDWNTYG
+789 DSTWNVYKEIDVGT
-796 YVEGET
+796 VEL
-802 AEIAKGEHVLRIQFT
+802 KQGEHVLRLLIT
-817 GTYVNLDWI
+817 GDYLNIDWI
-826 QFALTAGELPI
+826 QFADSANQVLPPSLLVEKVRLEVSPVTA
-837 PQKRDVQLNLGER
+837 
-850 GYDVFGMDGRF
+850 YDVFGLTGKYLGRVELRGESVWNALARDGFARGTYL
-861 VCRIE
+861 VRSV
-866 GMSAMGGFKAVLM
+866 GHAKAMRVQ
-879 AKGVKPGM
+879 VK
-887 YVVRGLESR
+887 
-896 KSIRINTAK
+896 

>member
-1 MRIYALPVHFRCM
+1 MCRMFGFVAFATFYLV
-14 GSIFYGGKTPFG
+14 GSLGFAQ
-26 VKYGNEDY
+26 E
-34 MRTKSLLSLCL
+34 
-45 VMSGMSLAATQA
+45 QA
-57 TFYVAPSGNDSN
+57 TFYVAPTGSDSN
-69 KGTEAEP
+69 PGTEAAP
-76 FKTITQA
+76 FKTITKA
-83 QKAVRAINSSMTGDI
+83 QKAVREINGTMTGDI
-98 EVILREGT
+98 VVYLREGT
-106 YALPGTIGFD
+106 YQLNSTVNFD

-130 AYDGEKPLI
+130 AYNGENPLI
-139 TGGMA
+139 TGGMP
-144 IIGWTIHDEAN
+144 ITGWAIHDEAN

-162 VEGRFRQLYVNG
+162 VEGNFRQLYVNG
-174 KKAVRACFPNVIAAN
+174 KKAVRACFPNAIAAN
-189 DKGAG
+189 EKGEG
-194 SFDHDFVRLTKVD
+194 GFDHDFVRLTKVD

-214 VSAEYIKNI
+214 VSADYVKNI
-223 KNIEDVEIHL
+223 KNIENVEIHL

-266 FHRAYPMLGTAFQS
+266 FHRAYPMLGTAFSS
-280 NPPRQQV
+280 NPPKQQV

-332 NTLFSILGKDTKN
+332 NTLFNVLGKDTKN

-375 ANFNVDVLPD
+375 ANFNVDVLAD

-398 YLLWRPDAGFRVE
+398 FLLWRPDAGFRVE
-411 NAHHF
+411 NAHHM

-468 HIAYNPSD
+468 HIPYNPSD
-476 KEEISTRDTIRNNL
+476 KDEISTRDTIRYNL
-490 VTNVTNEHQGA
+490 ITNVTNEHQGA

-520 YTYYSGISLGFGW
+520 YTYYSGISVGFGW
-533 TKDQTAMTNNHVNK
+533 TKSETAMTNNHINK

-579 LHDYSAS
+579 LHDYGAS

-600 GSSGFVVENN
+600 GSSGFTVENN
-610 SYRNAPSG
+610 SYKNSPSG
-618 VGRNQAG
+618 VGQNQPG
-625 QFTERNNGGYI
+625 QFTQRNNGGYI

-647 EYKNIA
+647 EFKNLA
-653 DRINNIPLP
+653 DKISNIPLA
-662 DFSNTVT
+662 DFSNPVP
-669 QAAFKVVATLPGII
+669 QAPFKGAFVFPTLV
-683 QAEDYDVG
+683 QAEDYDEG
-691 GQSVSFSDKDF
+691 GQGVSYSDKDIA
-702 VNEGNVYREDGV
+702 NQGNVYREDGV
-714 DVVGLGC
+714 DVVGLEC
-721 SDSAMTKDCNGYA
+721 SDSAATKDCKGYA
-734 VGYTQSG
+734 IGFTQAG
-741 EWLEYSVNVIVAS
+741 EWMEYSVNVPADAKYIV
-754 KFVFRAN
+754 KAN
-761 VASGLD
+761 VATASETS
-767 VGSFRLF
+767 SFMLLV
-774 IDGKAVTDT
+774 DNNAVTDT
-783 IAVPQG
+783 VAVPKTDSTWDVYKEIDVG
-789 EDWNTYG
+789 T
-796 YVEGET
+796 VEL
-802 AEIAKGEHVLRIQFT
+802 KQGEHVVRLLIT
-817 GTYVNLDWI
+817 GDYLNIDWI
-826 QFALTAGELPI
+826 QFADSANQTLPPSQLVEKVRLEVSPVTAC
-837 PQKRDVQLNLGER
+837 
-850 GYDVFGMDGRF
+850 DVFGLTGKYLGR
-861 VCRIE
+861 VELRGESVRNAMARE
-866 GMSAMGGFKAVLM
+866 GFARGTYLVRSVGH
-879 AKGVKPGM
+879 AKTMRVQVK
-887 YVVRGLESR
+887 
-896 KSIRINTAK
+896 

>member
-1 MRIYALPVHFRCM
+1 MCRMFGFVAFAT
-14 GSIFYGGKTPFG
+14 FYLVG
-26 VKYGNEDY
+26 
-34 MRTKSLLSLCL
+34 CL
-45 VMSGMSLAATQA
+45 GFAQEQA
-57 TFYVAPSGNDSN
+57 TFYVAPTGSDSN
-69 KGTEAEP
+69 PGSEAAP
-76 FKTITQA
+76 FKTITKA
-83 QKAVRAINSSMTGDI
+83 QKAVREINGTMTGDI
-98 EVILREGT
+98 VVYLREGT
-106 YALPGTIGFD
+106 YQLNSMVNFD

-130 AYDGEKPLI
+130 AYNGENPLI
-139 TGGMA
+139 TGGMP
-144 IIGWTIHDEAN
+144 ITGWAIHDEAN

-162 VEGRFRQLYVNG
+162 VEGNFRQLYVNG
-174 KKAVRACFPNVIAAN
+174 KKAVRACFPNAIAAN
-189 DKGAG
+189 DKGEG

-214 VSAEYIKNI
+214 VSADYVKNI
-223 KNIEDVEIHL
+223 KNIENVEIHL

-259 DPERTKL
+259 DPERTRL
-266 FHRAYPMLGTAFQS
+266 FHRAYPMLGTAFMS
-280 NPPRQQV
+280 DPPKQQV

-332 NTLFSILGKDTKN
+332 NTLFNVLGKDTKN

-375 ANFNVDVLPD
+375 ANFNVDVLAD

-398 YLLWRPDAGFRVE
+398 FLLWRPDAGFRVE
-411 NAHHF
+411 NAHHL

-468 HIAYNPSD
+468 HIPYNPSD
-476 KEEISTRDTIRNNL
+476 KDEISTRDTIRYNL
-490 VTNVTNEHQGA
+490 ITNVTNEHQGA

-520 YTYYSGISLGFGW
+520 YTYYSGISVGFGW
-533 TKDQTAMTNNHVNK
+533 TKSETAMTNNHINK

-579 LHDYSAS
+579 LHDYGAS

-600 GSSGFVVENN
+600 GSSGFTVENN
-610 SYRNAPSG
+610 SYKNSPSG
-618 VGRNQAG
+618 VGQNQPG
-625 QFTERNNGGYI
+625 QFTQRNNGGYI

-647 EYKNIA
+647 EFKNLA
-653 DRINNIPLP
+653 DKISNIPLA
-662 DFSNTVT
+662 DFSNPVP
-669 QAAFKVVATLPGII
+669 QAPFKGAFVFPTLV
-683 QAEDYDVG
+683 QAEDYDEG
-691 GQSVSFSDKDF
+691 GQGVSYSDKDIA
-702 VNEGNVYREDGV
+702 NQGSVYREDGV
-714 DVVGLGC
+714 DVVGLEC
-721 SDSAMTKDCNGYA
+721 SDSAATKDCKGYA
-734 VGYTQSG
+734 IGFTQAG
-741 EWLEYSVNVIVAS
+741 EWMEYSVNVPADAKYIV
-754 KFVFRAN
+754 KAN
-761 VASGLD
+761 VATASETS
-767 VGSFRLF
+767 SFMLLV
-774 IDGKAVTDT
+774 DNNAVTDT
-783 IAVPQG
+783 VAVPKTDSTWDVYKEIDVG
-789 EDWNTYG
+789 T
-796 YVEGET
+796 VEL
-802 AEIAKGEHVLRIQFT
+802 KQGEHVVRLLIT
-817 GTYVNLDWI
+817 GDYLNIDWI
-826 QFALTAGELPI
+826 QFADSANQTLPPSQLVEKVRLEVSPVTAC
-837 PQKRDVQLNLGER
+837 
-850 GYDVFGMDGRF
+850 DVFGLTGKYLGR
-861 VCRIE
+861 VELRGESVRNAMARE
-866 GMSAMGGFKAVLM
+866 GYARGTYLVRSVGH
-879 AKGVKPGM
+879 AKTMRVQVK
-887 YVVRGLESR
+887 
-896 KSIRINTAK
+896 

>member
-1 MRIYALPVHFRCM
+1 MCRM
-14 GSIFYGGKTPFG
+14 FG
-26 VKYGNEDY
+26 FVAFA
-34 MRTKSLLSLCL
+34 TFCL
-45 VMSGMSLAATQA
+45 VGSLGFAQEQA
-57 TFYVAPSGNDSN
+57 TFYVAPTGSDSN
-69 KGTEAEP
+69 PGTETAP
-76 FKTITQA
+76 FKTITKA
-83 QKAVRAINSSMTGDI
+83 QKAVREINGTMTGDI
-98 EVILREGT
+98 VVYLREGT
-106 YALPGTIGFD
+106 YQLNSMVNFD

-130 AYDGEKPLI
+130 AYNGENPLI
-139 TGGMA
+139 TGGMP
-144 IIGWTIHDEAN
+144 ITGWAIHDEAN

-162 VEGRFRQLYVNG
+162 VEGNFRQLYVNG
-174 KKAVRACFPNVIAAN
+174 KKAVRACFPNAIAAN
-189 DKGAG
+189 DKGEG

-214 VSAEYIKNI
+214 VSADYVKNI
-223 KNIEDVEIHL
+223 KNIENVEIHL

-259 DPERTKL
+259 DPERTRL
-266 FHRAYPMLGTAFQS
+266 FHRAYPMLGTAFMS
-280 NPPRQQV
+280 DPPKQQV

-332 NTLFSILGKDTKN
+332 NTLFNVLGKDTKN

-375 ANFNVDVLPD
+375 ANFNVDVLAD

-398 YLLWRPDAGFRVE
+398 FLLWRPDAGFRVE
-411 NAHHF
+411 NAHHL

-468 HIAYNPSD
+468 HIPYNPSD
-476 KEEISTRDTIRNNL
+476 KDEISTRDTIRYNL
-490 VTNVTNEHQGA
+490 ITNVTNEHQGA

-520 YTYYSGISLGFGW
+520 YTYYSGISVGFGW
-533 TKDQTAMTNNHVNK
+533 TKSETAMTNNHINK

-579 LHDYSAS
+579 LHDYGAS

-600 GSSGFVVENN
+600 GSSGFTVENN
-610 SYRNAPSG
+610 SYKNSPSG
-618 VGRNQAG
+618 VGQNQPG
-625 QFTERNNGGYI
+625 QFTQRNNGGYI

-647 EYKNIA
+647 EFKNLA
-653 DRINNIPLP
+653 DKISNIPLA
-662 DFSNTVT
+662 DFSNPVP
-669 QAAFKVVATLPGII
+669 QAPFKGAFVFPTLV
-683 QAEDYDVG
+683 QAEDYDEG
-691 GQSVSFSDKDF
+691 GQGVSYSDKDIA
-702 VNEGNVYREDGV
+702 NQGNVYREDGV
-714 DVVGLGC
+714 DVVGLEC
-721 SDSAMTKDCNGYA
+721 SDSAATKDCKGYA
-734 VGYTQSG
+734 IGFTQAG
-741 EWLEYSVNVIVAS
+741 EWMEYSVNVPADAKYIV
-754 KFVFRAN
+754 KAN
-761 VASGLD
+761 VATASETS
-767 VGSFRLF
+767 SFMLLV
-774 IDGKAVTDT
+774 DNNAVTDT
-783 IAVPQG
+783 VAVPKTDSTWDVYKEIDVG
-789 EDWNTYG
+789 T
-796 YVEGET
+796 VEL
-802 AEIAKGEHVLRIQFT
+802 KQGEHVVRLLIT
-817 GTYVNLDWI
+817 GDYLNIDWI
-826 QFALTAGELPI
+826 QFADSANQTLPPSQLVEKVRLEVSPVTAC
-837 PQKRDVQLNLGER
+837 
-850 GYDVFGMDGRF
+850 DVFGLTGKYLGR
-861 VCRIE
+861 VELRGESVRNAMARE
-866 GMSAMGGFKAVLM
+866 GYARGTYLVRSVGH
-879 AKGVKPGM
+879 AKTMRVQVK
-887 YVVRGLESR
+887 
-896 KSIRINTAK
+896 